1 MKMVS
6 KSNFTAPLEMVGV
19 EWVNY
24 FMNRQS
30 IEKKK
35 NFGEFLNSP
44 PFPSVIFLLYFSYIL
59 PEKYRLTS

>member
-6 KSNFTAPLEMVGV
+6 KSSFTAPLEMVGV

-35 NFGEFLNSP
+35 TLVNF
-44 PFPSVIFLLYFSYIL
+44 
-59 PEKYRLTS
+59 

>member
-30 IEKKK
+30 IEKKY
-35 NFGEFLNSP
+35 FSEFLNSP
-44 PFPSVIFLLYFSYIL
+44 PCPLVIFLFYFSYTL
-59 PEKYRLTS
+59 PEKYGLTS